1 MFRWLVR
8 RLAER
13 EVERLRQEYEWVRM
27 RIALRREEIDKAL
40 QTASTMEREIYVML
54 VNELMWLA
62 QLEHRWTHGK
72 DPDEED
78 L

>member
-1 MFRWLVR
+1 MFRWLVQ
-8 RLAER
+8 RLAAR
-13 EVERLRQEYEWVRM
+13 EVERLRQEYEWVRV

-62 QLEHRWTHGK
+62 QLEHRWQYGK
-72 DPDEED
+72 DSDADD